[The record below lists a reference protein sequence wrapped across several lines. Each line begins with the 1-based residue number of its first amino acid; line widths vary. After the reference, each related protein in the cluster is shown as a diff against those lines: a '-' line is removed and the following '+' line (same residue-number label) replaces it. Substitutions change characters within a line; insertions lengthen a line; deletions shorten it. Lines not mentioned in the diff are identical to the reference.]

1 VILPGELVA
10 LFGVGLFNPSV
21 IAVALGSVPSEQS
34 GLAAGVNDTFR
45 QAGIAVGIAGLG
57 ALIPSAAGLGA
68 GNPQEFV
75 DGLHHAFLAGAGLAA
90 ASAVAAFF
98 LIRKTHYQ
106 HETVELP
113 VDGHFELAVEA
124 A

>member
-1 VILPGELVA
+1 M
-10 LFGVGLFNPSV
+10 

-57 ALIPSAAGLGA
+57 ALIPSGAGLGA
-68 GNPQEFV
+68 GSPHEFV

-90 ASAVAAFF
+90 AAAVASFF
-98 LIRKTHYQ
+98 LIRKNNVH
-106 HETVELP
+106 HEVVELP
-113 VDGHFELAVEA
+113 AGGRFELATEA